1 MEPERL
7 RQIEQLFHS
16 AVTMEKDRRADFLRE
31 ACGAD
36 ESLRREVESLLA
48 YRSEAESFIEA
59 PAMEWVAREL
69 ARGEVPRM
77 AATETVTTEPDRGL
91 NGAPWLPANIGR
103 YRILRVLGEGGMGVV
118 YEAEQEQPRRTVAV
132 KVIKPGLASPELL
145 RRFDQESHALAR
157 LQHPAIAQIYEAGTA
172 DAGFGPQP
180 YFAMEIIRGRP
191 LRDLCRR
198 ASSEYGA
205 AVAVD
210 GQDLRRRAA
219 CASARVDPPRS
230 QTGQHPGG

>member
-77 AATETVTTEPDRGL
+77 PTTETVDTEPDKGP
-91 NGAPWLPANIGR
+91 GPAPWLPINIGR
-103 YRILRVLGEGGMGVV
+103 YRILGVLGEGVGIPLLTCSGSAGNGDGVLPV
-118 YEAEQEQPRRTVAV
+118 R
-132 KVIKPGLASPELL
+132 
-145 RRFDQESHALAR
+145 
-157 LQHPAIAQIYEAGTA
+157 
-172 DAGFGPQP
+172 
-180 YFAMEIIRGRP
+180 
-191 LRDLCRR
+191 
-198 ASSEYGA
+198 
-205 AVAVD
+205 
-210 GQDLRRRAA
+210 
-219 CASARVDPPRS
+219 
-230 QTGQHPGG
+230 